1 MEGKGVSYIFLEELK
16 NFAEMFWFSSLLY
29 FKIFHDGLIL
39 FKDCF
44 FEKYVRIQSIMI
56 SFFSDTFLEN
66 HFIITAMIHIKF
78 LFGAYKEMDILKY
91 LQKIVMQRVQVF
103 GAQDDLREGIDKLIK
118 EKDKLQN
125 IDELIKYIEGDK
137 SEKKKKKKKKNKNII
152 ISLDDLKIGEKKHN
166 DDFIDDGVSIMCEP
180 DSVVEAFKNEIIND
194 TILTNDIKLKP
205 ALSQSF
211 LDYLN
216 N

>member
-1 MEGKGVSYIFLEELK
+1 
-16 NFAEMFWFSSLLY
+16 
-29 FKIFHDGLIL
+29 
-39 FKDCF
+39 
-44 FEKYVRIQSIMI
+44 MI

-78 LFGAYKEMDILKY
+78 LFGAYKGMDILKY
-91 LQKIVMQRVQVF
+91 LQKIAMQRVQVF
-103 GAQDDLREGIDKLIK
+103 GAQVDLKKGIDKLIK

-137 SEKKKKKKKKNKNII
+137 SEKKKKKKKNII

-166 DDFIDDGVSIMCEP
+166 DDFIDDGVSIMSEP

-194 TILTNDIKLKP
+194 TILTNALNLKP

-211 LDYLN
+211 FGLFK
-216 N
+216 